1 VHLALNGLQGE
12 FTLFLRLGTA
22 LLAATI
28 GLPALAAVPQN
39 ASITPRSRPI
49 DITMAHNILNVGL
62 ASSDPDVRAR
72 AIAAVGMIARTQSV
86 RKRIEGFLSDKNE
99 HVRIAAVDTLA
110 DLHFHRSIPALEKV
124 MNNDP
129 VPEVEFAAA
138 KALFKLG
145 DPKGKQML
153 EVVLYGK
160 LDTKSSYIER
170 QKRKFFSHFYS
181 VQRATIYLI
190 DQGSGF
196 VPVPGVG
203 MGLSE
208 AANLMDDQGLSPR
221 ATIVLMLGRQ
231 KDPGTDNLLKF
242 ALKDSDWSV
251 RASAVLMIALT
262 ARQELREDLVPLM
275 SDSDARVRFR
285 AAGAYLHLVGAH
297 AAPPKN

>member
-1 VHLALNGLQGE
+1 MQLSFSVRIGA
-12 FTLFLRLGTA
+12 A
-22 LLAATI
+22 LLASAI
-28 GLPALAAVPQN
+28 GLPAFAATPQN
-39 ASITPRSRPI
+39 ASVTPTSRPI

-62 ASSDPDVRAR
+62 NSSDPDMRAR
-72 AIAAVGMIARTQSV
+72 AIAAVGMIARSQSV

-99 HVRIAAVDTLA
+99 HVRVAAVDTLA
-110 DLHFHRSIPALEKV
+110 DLHFHQSIPALEKA

-138 KALFKLG
+138 KALYKLG

-160 LDTKSSYIER
+160 LSTKSSYIER
-170 QKRKFFSHFYS
+170 QKRKFFAHFYS

-208 AANLMDDQGLSPR
+208 AANLMNDEGLSPR

-231 KDPGTDNLLKF
+231 KDSDTDELLKF

-262 ARQELREDLVPLM
+262 ARQELRENLVPLM
-275 SDSDARVRFR
+275 SDPDARVRFR
-285 AAGAYLHLVGAH
+285 AAGAYLHLIGAH
-297 AAPPKN
+297 AAPKKE